1 MKSKKLLSLL
11 AVALFCSGLQGN
23 AQELLPEE
31 LLIDSISGAT
41 TNGWTSW
48 RDARSNPP
56 GGGVAGVLLSTNAP
70 FELTRIEILVRL
82 DGAEYLPNTTVE
94 AVVFRG
100 TNQLA
105 HGLLEEPTFE
115 CGAVLDGFVTNVVT
129 ISPYG
134 GDLWIA
140 SFALSPYGWGTN
152 RVLSVR
158 STPFFDGEFAKL
170 SVVRSSNSA
179 SGATAF
185 IGDGLGNLS
194 VQSGL
199 PAMRVWRRMVR
210 PEAPLPYEQFY
221 TDLEFKIR
229 PGYELGSA
237 TNLNGPWEW
246 TSVISKIG
254 RVSADTKTAQSAFF
268 KTRPDATP

>member
-1 MKSKKLLSLL
+1 MKTKKLLSLL
-11 AVALFCSGLQGN
+11 AVALFCCGPKGI
-23 AQELLPEE
+23 AQEPPEE
-31 LLIDSISGAT
+31 LLFDSISGAT
-41 TNGWTSW
+41 TNSWKSW
-48 RDARSNPP
+48 RDARTNPP
-56 GGGVAGVLLSTNAP
+56 AGGVAGVLISTNAP
-70 FELTRIEILVRL
+70 FELTRLEILVRL
-82 DGAEYLPNTTVE
+82 VGAEYLANTTVE

-100 TNQLA
+100 TNQIA
-105 HGLLEEPTFE
+105 YGLLEEPTFE

-129 ISPYG
+129 ISPYS

-158 STPFFDGEFAKL
+158 SSPYFDGEFAKL
-170 SVVRSSNSA
+170 SVVSSSNTA
-179 SGATAF
+179 SGATTYTS
-185 IGDGLGNLS
+185 DGLGSLS

-221 TDLEFKIR
+221 TELEFKIR

-237 TNLNGPWEW
+237 TNLQGPWEW
-246 TSVISKIG
+246 TSNISKIN
-254 RVSADTKTAQSAFF
+254 RVSADTTTAHSGYF
-268 KTRPDATP
+268 KTRPDAAP